1 MDPQGWSSVSNVLT
15 FASNPQ
21 LQDLGKAIVV
31 VAGWVQLK
39 GDSPLFGEDREG
51 CQYRVPLQQMFSWK
65 GEGSLPVKFAIA
77 ISILKGTK

>member
-31 VAGWVQLK
+31 VAGWLQLK
-39 GDSPLFGEDREG
+39 GDSPLFGEGWEG
-51 CQYRVPLQQMFSWK
+51 GQKGVLLQQMHLWK
-65 GEGSLPVKFAIA
+65 GE
-77 ISILKGTK
+77 

>member
-51 CQYRVPLQQMFSWK
+51 CQYRVPLQKMFSWK